1 MADVGDIS
9 RKMLLYRNDVNMIGE
24 FYFKDFP
31 KIYEA
36 SFGEYI
42 AFALVIRRTKGDN
55 VRSFMLLVK
64 SFDQDSVSRLKILP
78 AGSFIRVEGE
88 LETYNNKMYINAKR
102 VSPLLK
108 SDVRDLL
115 NTVDIDADDDDRDED
130 EDDEIEEDGEVDEED
145 EEDEEGEEDE
155 ENLDLFESSGKESGD
170 GGKQKFDP
178 KTFGRSK
185 PLTVL
190 EYGKIAIEVPPED
203 EDEDEDGEEISE
215 VSFSID
221 DGEDEILTGPAPRKE
236 AYPAPE
242 IRSTLSF
249 ERTQPEPA
257 VASTEKRRKPGKEE
271 RGGSANKSE
280 DGKGYPDRKP
290 LKGFKGSGGKGFKG
304 IKGFRSK
311 RSKG

>member
-42 AFALVIRRTKGDN
+42 AFALVVRRTKGEN

-108 SDVRDLL
+108 SDIRDLL

-145 EEDEEGEEDE
+145 EGDEEDE
-155 ENLDLFESSGKESGD
+155 EDLDLFESSGKGNGD
-170 GGKQKFDP
+170 GRNQKFDP
-178 KTFGRSK
+178 RTFGQSK

-190 EYGKIAIEVPPED
+190 ERGKIAIEVPPED

-221 DGEDEILTGPAPRKE
+221 DGEDEVLTISAPREE
-236 AYPAPE
+236 AYPASE
-242 IRSTLSF
+242 IRSTLSS
-249 ERTQPEPA
+249 ERTQPEPVTA
-257 VASTEKRRKPGKEE
+257 PTGKKRSPEKEGG
-271 RGGSANKSE
+271 GGSVLKRDSVDE
-280 DGKGYPDRKP
+280 SSDGKP
-290 LKGFKGSGGKGFKG
+290 LKRLKGLSGKGFKG
-304 IKGFRSK
+304 VKGFKSK
-311 RSKG
+311 RSKN

>member
-42 AFALVIRRTKGDN
+42 AFALVVRRTKGEN

-108 SDVRDLL
+108 SDIRDLL

-145 EEDEEGEEDE
+145 EEDEED
-155 ENLDLFESSGKESGD
+155 LDLFESSGKGNGD
-170 GGKQKFDP
+170 GRNQKFDP
-178 KTFGRSK
+178 RTFGQSK

-190 EYGKIAIEVPPED
+190 ERGKIAIEVPPED

-221 DGEDEILTGPAPRKE
+221 DGEDEVLTVSAPREE
-236 AYPAPE
+236 AYPASE

-280 DGKGYPDRKP
+280 DGKGYSDRKP

-304 IKGFRSK
+304 VKGFKSK
-311 RSKG
+311 RSKN